1 MFQHIP
7 TFFRS
12 WPVATA
18 AISAVALCSLAHA
31 QTRYVDDNA
40 PAGGSGQSW
49 AAAYRYLQDAL
60 AEAAGNTGIDEI
72 RVAGG
77 VFRPDRSDQGVVVP
91 GDRSATFTLRNG
103 LALRGGYRGL
113 AGGGSADDRDVT
125 AFVSLLSGD
134 LNGDD
139 QPGWVN
145 SGENSYHI
153 VTANAAL
160 PTMVLDGFTI
170 RGGNAWQSSGGNSA
184 GAGMVVLGGSP
195 TLVNCTFDRN
205 LSHLG
210 AGLLAYAGSA
220 TLIDCSFTGNYAH
233 IGRGGGMYNV
243 SGATPTLRGCRFVG
257 NMSYGASA
265 VGDGG
270 AMFNELNTN
279 VTLIGCEFRDNSS
292 SATQSIYSNGGAICN
307 LGDGMTVINT
317 RFYRNSALV
326 GGAVWTGRAS
336 TFVNCVFSG
345 NNGVQ
350 VGGALVN
357 FLNNAWVINCVFS
370 RNTTADGGAIENG
383 TNAHAF
389 VTNCIL
395 WGNTSPGQPTYKAQI
410 HNTGGSATVTW
421 SCVQGIFEPIP
432 GEDPPDPADFP
443 GCLDANPLFIDAD
456 GADNVAGTPDDD
468 FHLQPASPCIDAA
481 KNAALPFDALDL
493 DADGNVTELIPID
506 LDGGARRADDPARP
520 DTGQGTPPIVD
531 MGALERRI
539 IVAGDIDADGDV
551 DEADRFLFLAVLLGQ
566 DVDPQ
571 HVARADLNGDARADG
586 DDVRPFVVALHGG

>member
-1 MFQHIP
+1 MSTI
-7 TFFRS
+7 
-12 WPVATA
+12 ACA
-18 AISAVALCSLAHA
+18 ALANG

-40 PAGGSGQSW
+40 SAGGNGQSW
-49 AAAYRYLQDAL
+49 ATAYRYVQDAL
-60 AEAAGNTGIDEI
+60 ADAAGEPTVTEI
-72 RVAGG
+72 RAAGG
-77 VFRPDRSDQGVVVP
+77 VYRPDRSDQGVVVP
-91 GDRSATFTLRNG
+91 GDRSATFMLRNG
-103 LALRGGYRGL
+103 LSLRGGYRGL
-113 AGGGSADDRDVT
+113 AGGGSPDDRDAVV
-125 AFVSLLSGD
+125 FVSLLSGD

-139 QPGWVN
+139 QPNWAN
-145 SGENSYHI
+145 SGENSYHV

-184 GAGMVVLGGSP
+184 GAGMVILGGSP
-195 TLVNCTFDRN
+195 TLLNCTFDRN

-220 TLIDCSFTGNYAH
+220 TLTDCSFTGNYAY

-243 SGATPTLRGCRFVG
+243 SGATPTLRRCRFIG
-257 NMSYGASA
+257 NMSYGASS

-270 AMFNELNTN
+270 AMFNELNSN
-279 VTLIGCEFRDNSS
+279 VTLIDCEFRDNSS

-326 GGAVWTGRAS
+326 GGAVWTGRAT
-336 TFVNCVFSG
+336 TFVNCAFSG

-370 RNTTADGGAIENG
+370 RNATADGGAIENG
-383 TNAHAF
+383 TNAHAY
-389 VTNCIL
+389 VTNCVL

-421 SCVQGIFEPIP
+421 SCVQGVFEAIP

-443 GCLDANPLFIDAD
+443 GCIDANPLFVDAD
-456 GADNVAGTPDDD
+456 GADNVPGSLDDD
-468 FHLQPASPCIDAA
+468 FHLQPASPCIDAGN
-481 KNAALPFDALDL
+481 NAALPTDTPDL
-493 DADGNVTELIPID
+493 DGDGNVGEPIPID

-520 DTGQGTPPIVD
+520 DTGQGSPPIVD
-531 MGALERRI
+531 MGVFERRI

-551 DEADRFLFLAVLLGQ
+551 DDADRVLFVAVLLGQ
-566 DVDPQ
+566 DSDPQ
-571 HVARADLNGDARADG
+571 HVARADFTGDSLADG
-586 DDVRPFVVALHGG
+586 DDVRPFLAALFDG